1 MRCCGLLAHASWT
14 RHGIDDLVVRLG
26 GDEFAVLLTNA
37 EDPAVAVVIATRVI
51 AALSQPVVVDGRSIN
66 ISASIGISAYP
77 QHGADVEALV
87 SGADLALHRAK
98 SEGRH
103 CTRFFDP
110 QMRVEAQSK
119 LSRDSELLLAME
131 RGEFELFYQ
140 PQIRLADGAITGA
153 EALLRWR
160 HPEQGLLT
168 PASFLAALDNGRL
181 AAQVG
186 DWTIETACCQAAAW
200 IAQGQHGFRVA
211 VNLFGAQFRTGK
223 LVATVNKALMQA
235 KLAPEALE
243 LEITE
248 NIILSHEDQIVE
260 PLRELR
266 AQGVEV
272 AFDDYGTGYAS
283 LSLLKRYPLSRLKI
297 DQSFVRAVCESPSDA
312 AIVSA
317 IITMA
322 RACDLKV
329 IAEGIE
335 TQDQADCVA
344 RFGCEE
350 VQGYLFGKPLSVA
363 DFSTLMKRQTAPS
376 PVLQS

>member
-1 MRCCGLLAHASWT
+1 M
-14 RHGIDDLVVRLG
+14 
-26 GDEFAVLLTNA
+26 
-37 EDPAVAVVIATRVI
+37 IATRVI
-51 AALSQPVVVDGRSIN
+51 AALSQPVQVDSRSIN
-66 ISASIGISAYP
+66 VSASIGISMFP
-77 QHGADVEALV
+77 RHGADVETLV
-87 SGADLALHRAK
+87 SNASLALHKSK

-103 CTRFFDP
+103 CSRFYDP

-119 LSRDSELLLAME
+119 LSRDNELQLAIE

-140 PQIRLADGAITGA
+140 PQIRLADGAIIGA

-160 HPEQGLLT
+160 HPVQGLLT

-186 DWTIETACCQAAAW
+186 DWTIETACRQAAIW
-200 IAQGQHGFRVA
+200 IAQGLHGFRVA
-211 VNLFGAQFRTGK
+211 VNLFGAQFRTGN
-223 LVATVNKALMQA
+223 LVATVNAALLRA
-235 KLAPEALE
+235 KLAPESLE

-297 DQSFVRAVCESPSDA
+297 DQSFVRAVCESSSDA

-317 IITMA
+317 IVSMA

-329 IAEGIE
+329 IAEGVE
-335 TQDQADCVA
+335 TQDQADKIA
-344 RFGCEE
+344 RFGCDE
-350 VQGYLFGKPLSVA
+350 VQGYLFSKPLSVA
-363 DFSTLMKRQTAPS
+363 DFSAMIKRQTAALPA
-376 PVLQS
+376 LQA